1 MSSRT
6 IITLFKLQNGVR
18 GAGFNVAE
26 AAEPG
31 QCASAYM
38 DDRTSKDRDDIWVSK
53 QVWRD
58 LTNRK
63 IRDDVALMS
72 IPPTVHDRVALEEQE
87 QNAEEEAI
95 TAKSNITKTGLAA
108 DSCPRIMLGT
118 VPYCCAALR

>member
-6 IITLFKLQNGVR
+6 IITHFKFQNGGR
-18 GAGFNVAE
+18 GAGFNV
-26 AAEPG
+26 AEPG

-38 DDRTSKDRDDIWVSK
+38 DDRTGKDRDETWVSK

-72 IPPTVHDRVALEEQE
+72 IHPTVHDRVALEEQE

-108 DSCPRIMLGT
+108 DSCPCIMLGT
-118 VPYCCAALR
+118 PPCAGLR